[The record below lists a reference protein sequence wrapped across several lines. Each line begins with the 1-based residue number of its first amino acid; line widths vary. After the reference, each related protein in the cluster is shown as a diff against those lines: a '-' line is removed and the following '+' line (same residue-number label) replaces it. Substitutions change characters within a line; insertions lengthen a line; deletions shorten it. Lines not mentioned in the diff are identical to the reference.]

1 MQVNQLKDKIDA
13 KKSIL
18 YNEVIDMYTN
28 SKMSLEDEETR
39 EIVKNSIDKAI
50 KEFVIESEVSEI
62 VKRSENEI
70 EKIEQIS
77 RVRQIKVIIIE
88 TLILG
93 CLVGLLV
100 NQVTDIISILKGGNI
115 DTNQTVMWILILL
128 ILNLCFGIFMYINK
142 LDEIFIK
149 KINNDVIVMINEGWI
164 T

>member
-142 LDEIFIK
+142 LDEIFSK
-149 KINNDVIVMINEGWI
+149 KNK
-164 T
+164 

>member
-28 SKMSLEDEETR
+28 SKMSVEDEETR
-39 EIVKNSIDKAI
+39 EIVKNSIDKAV

-100 NQVTDIISILKGGNI
+100 NQVTDIISILKGGNV

-142 LDEIFIK
+142 LDEIFSK
-149 KINNDVIVMINEGWI
+149 KNK
-164 T
+164 